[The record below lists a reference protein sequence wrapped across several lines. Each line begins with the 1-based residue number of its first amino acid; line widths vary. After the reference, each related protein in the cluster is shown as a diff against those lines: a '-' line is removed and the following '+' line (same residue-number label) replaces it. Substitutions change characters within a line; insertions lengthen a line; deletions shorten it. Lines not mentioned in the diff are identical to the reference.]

1 MRLVSLFQIIDKD
14 YNKKVIDMKYYSED
28 ETNEIRLALEA
39 EILKWYKVDFK
50 KMFGCPCYM
59 ANGRLFVFLVTK
71 GIVITRLGEADIVE
85 LSKRQKTTSFQA
97 GNKDM
102 KNWRQI
108 SLGKTREL
116 YPLMSF
122 VKKSY
127 DEALEI

>member
-1 MRLVSLFQIIDKD
+1 
-14 YNKKVIDMKYYSED
+14 MKYYSED
-28 ETNEIRLALEA
+28 ETKEIRLALEA

-71 GIVITRLGEADIVE
+71 GIVITRLGETDIAK
-85 LSKRQKTTSFQA
+85 LSMSNITTSFRA

-108 SLGKTREL
+108 CLGKSQEL
-116 YPLMSF
+116 YPLMKF
-122 VKKSY
+122 VERSY
-127 DEALEI
+127 QEALKQ

>member
-1 MRLVSLFQIIDKD
+1 MVNHYQ
-14 YNKKVIDMKYYSED
+14 KKVKVLQYYSEE
-28 ETNEIRLALEA
+28 ETKEIRFALEA

-59 ANGRLFVFLVTK
+59 ANGKLFVFLVTK
-71 GIVITRLGEADIVE
+71 GIVITRLSENEITE
-85 LSKRQKTTSFQA
+85 LSLDHKSSSFHA

-108 SLGKTREL
+108 SLGKTQEL
-116 YPLMSF
+116 YPLMLY

-127 DEALEI
+127 DEALKL